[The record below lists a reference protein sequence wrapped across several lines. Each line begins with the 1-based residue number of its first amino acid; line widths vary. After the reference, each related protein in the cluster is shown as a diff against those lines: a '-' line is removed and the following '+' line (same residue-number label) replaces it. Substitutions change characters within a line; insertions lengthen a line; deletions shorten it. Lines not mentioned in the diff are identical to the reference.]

1 MKIEHILLDYSQHFL
16 VVDGTRGPLQIVN
29 DMPATHPY
37 GYFRYRSDAFGIP
50 ESLNGALL
58 SKVTGDVEEQK
69 IETCEPA
76 AKALTEWC
84 EITKTCNEVVMA
96 RYEEAK

>member
-16 VVDGTRGPLQIVN
+16 VVDGTRGPLQTSN
-29 DMPATHPY
+29 GLPATHPS
-37 GYFRYRSDAFGIP
+37 GYIRYRSEAFGFP
-50 ESLNGALL
+50 QSLRGALFC
-58 SKVTGDVEEQK
+58 TAAFEVEEQK
-69 IETCEPA
+69 IDTCEPA
-76 AKALTEWC
+76 TKALSEWV